1 MKIINF
7 PFRVKEEI
15 VRGVALQV
23 FLGSLFSIIF
33 QSIIPVYVL
42 FLDFFIRAVVNP
54 GFSPLVKVSQ
64 RIQGF
69 THYRKRLVTF
79 KPKRFAAFIGLT
91 MTGVALVLFSTGLV
105 IPGVIVMSILALFSF
120 LESFFKF
127 CAGCKIFALLIKV
140 GIFSEELCEDCL
152 FEAGGGI

>member
-23 FLGSLFSIIF
+23 FIGSLLSIIF
-33 QSIIPVYVL
+33 QSAIPVIIL
-42 FLDFFIRAVVNP
+42 FFDFFIRAVINP

-64 RIQGF
+64 RIQNV

-91 MTGVALVLFSTGLV
+91 MTAIAIVLFSYNLV
-105 IPGVIVMSILALFSF
+105 VAGVVVMSILALFSF

-140 GIFSEELCEDCL
+140 GLFKEELCEDCV
-152 FEAGGGI
+152 FQAGEGI